1 MPTERAGSGVALDV
15 ALIHVASMSNLF
27 AALGWMLIDLVA
39 HPDELDRVRAGDRA
53 RAEVCA
59 LESTRLAQRSIMARY
74 VLEPVTVDVGDA
86 VYEVGAGATVATL
99 LPLTN
104 TSAAPGLESWDP
116 DRWNRR
122 RLADPSALAA
132 VELVTVF
139 GHGRHTCPAQPFS
152 LSTMTAAA
160 TRFVGRLRHGAGL
173 DSIAPVPVRAQI
185 GGVARAAGPC
195 PVRYRRR

>member
-1 MPTERAGSGVALDV
+1 
-15 ALIHVASMSNLF
+15 MSNLF
-27 AALGWMLIDLVA
+27 TALGWMVIDLLT
-39 HPDELDRVRAGDRA
+39 HPDEVERVRADDRA

-59 LESTRLAQRSIMARY
+59 LESTRLAQRSIMARF
-74 VLEPVTVDVGDA
+74 VMKPVMFDVGD
-86 VYEVGAGATVATL
+86 VVHEVAAGATIATL

-104 TSAAPGLESWDP
+104 TSAAPGLDRWDP

-160 TRFVGRLRHGAGL
+160 SRLFAAFDMEPRWTGHPL
-173 DSIAPVPVRAQI
+173 PVRTQI
-185 GGVARAAGPC
+185 GGVARAGDPC
-195 PVRYRRR
+195 PVHYRSR

>member
-1 MPTERAGSGVALDV
+1 
-15 ALIHVASMSNLF
+15 MSNLF
-27 AALGWMLIDLVA
+27 AALGWMLVDLLTR
-39 HPDELDRVRAGDRA
+39 PDELCRVRAGDRA

-74 VLEPVTVDVGDA
+74 VVDPVTLDVGGA
-86 VYEVGAGATVATL
+86 RYEVGAGATVATL

-104 TSAAPGLESWDP
+104 TTAAPGLEHWDP

-152 LSTMTAAA
+152 LSTMTTAAS
-160 TRFVGRLRHGAGL
+160 RLFVAFDLEREWEGH
-173 DSIAPVPVRAQI
+173 PQPVRTQI